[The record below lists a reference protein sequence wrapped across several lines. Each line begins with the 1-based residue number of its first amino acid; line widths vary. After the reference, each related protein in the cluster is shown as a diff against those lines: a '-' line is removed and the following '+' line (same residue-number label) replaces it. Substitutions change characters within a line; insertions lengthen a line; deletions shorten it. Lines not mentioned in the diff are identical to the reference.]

1 METQFTVM
9 NPLLDTIR
17 RADEIAA
24 QVQQA
29 SEALVEAIASERTWQ
44 GHYKEALATYE
55 MAEIEMLSEAIIG
68 AKAGDG
74 PLAGIAVSGK
84 GYDLVLTN
92 LKNQLRK
99 GKLANLW
106 QAAETVRRSYEDAQ
120 INLAQCE
127 TRFKAACRLSE
138 LMTNILRASTI

>member
-1 METQFTVM
+1 M

-17 RADEIAA
+17 RAEEIVA

-29 SEALVEAIASERTWQ
+29 STELEEAIASERTWQ

-55 MAEIEMLSEAIIG
+55 MAEIETLSEAIIG

-99 GKLANLW
+99 GKLAQQW
-106 QAAETVRRSYEDAQ
+106 QAAETVRRNYDNAQ
-120 INLAQCE
+120 IDLVQCE
-127 TRFKAACRLSE
+127 TRFKATCRVAE
-138 LMTNILRASTI
+138 LMNNILRASTI